1 MIKTSSQDYRYYNNN
16 SLTNYFLLNTKIKQT
31 FNTRYTKQPINNK
44 FFLIL
49 INYFSSS
56 INFCFV

>member
-1 MIKTSSQDYRYYNNN
+1 MIKTSSQDYKYDN

-31 FNTRYTKQPINNK
+31 FNTRFIKNNP
-44 FFLIL
+44 FTTIFEIL

-56 INFCFV
+56 NFGFV